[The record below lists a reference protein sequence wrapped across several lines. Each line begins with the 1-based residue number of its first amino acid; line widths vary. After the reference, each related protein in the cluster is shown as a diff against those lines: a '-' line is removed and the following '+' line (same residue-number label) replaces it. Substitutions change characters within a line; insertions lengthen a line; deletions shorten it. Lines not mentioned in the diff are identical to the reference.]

1 MISTPC
7 IFGEVLF
14 DHFPDGSKVLGGA
27 PFNVAWHLQAFNQS
41 PLFISRV
48 GSDSEGET
56 IRQSMQSWGMD
67 ISALQIDPELP
78 TGKVTIQINN
88 DEPEYDIIS
97 PCAYDEIDA
106 FSLPEL
112 QPGNLLY
119 HGSLCLRHQRSREAL
134 QHLIDGK
141 PKTVFVDVNLRWP
154 WWQHADILQIIKQ
167 ADWVKLNSDELD
179 TLFPANKPATERLF
193 QLIRSNQLQGVI
205 LTQGAEGALLVTRS
219 QTVYPVKPETDISVV
234 DTVGAGDALTAV
246 VILGLS
252 NNWPLQT
259 TLLRA
264 QSFASSIV
272 GQRGATVSDPS
283 FYQSFI
289 HSWKL

>member
-1 MISTPC
+1 MISKPC

-48 GSDSEGET
+48 GSDSEGEA

-88 DEPEYDIIS
+88 DEPEYDIVS

-106 FSLPEL
+106 LTLPRL

-119 HGSLCLRHQRSREAL
+119 HGSLCLRHQHSREAL

-141 PKTVFVDVNLRWP
+141 PKTVFVDVNLRSP
-154 WWQHADILQIIKQ
+154 WWQRADILHIIKQ

-179 TLFPANKPATERLF
+179 TLFPADKPATERLF
-193 QLIRSNQLQGVI
+193 QLTRSNQLQGVI
-205 LTQGAEGALLVTRS
+205 LTQGAEGALLVTQS
-219 QTVYPVKPETDISVV
+219 QTVYPVKPETDMDVV

-246 VILGLS
+246 VILGLG

-259 TLLRA
+259 TLQRA